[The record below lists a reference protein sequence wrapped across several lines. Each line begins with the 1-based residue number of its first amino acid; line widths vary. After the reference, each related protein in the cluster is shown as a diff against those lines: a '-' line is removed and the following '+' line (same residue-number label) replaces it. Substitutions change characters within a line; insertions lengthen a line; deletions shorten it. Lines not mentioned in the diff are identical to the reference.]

1 MMKDII
7 LAHDLGTTGNKASL
21 YDNQGNVLASAFES
35 YSTYYPGPNQVEQD
49 PEEWWN
55 AVCYVTQK
63 LLRESAIDSARIAC
77 VSFSGQMMGCV
88 AVDRNVIPLRK
99 ALIWADTRAVV
110 QAERAMQKIG
120 MEAAYR
126 ITGHRAS
133 SSYSA
138 AKIAWLHDHEPETFQ
153 KTHKFLHAKDF
164 IAARLTGQ
172 FATDYSD
179 ASGSNLY
186 DLTKQDWSGEMLDA
200 FWVDPSQLPDLHRST
215 DVIGEVNS
223 SAAEATGLV
232 KGTPVVIGGG
242 DGPCAATGAGV
253 VREGSAYNY
262 IGSSSWIGI
271 ATRHPIYDPA
281 LRTFTFTH
289 LIPNMFT
296 PTGTMQAAGA
306 SYQWLRDTVCI
317 SEKAEAAERSISP
330 YDLMNEQAAQSPP
343 GANGLLYFPYLLG
356 ERSPRWNPDARGV
369 YFGLS
374 ASHTRADLIRA
385 TLEGVSLNL
394 CVILNAFRDQGVSIT
409 GMRVIGGGANGKIWR
424 QILADIYGIPV
435 LRPALLS
442 EATSLGA
449 ALAGG
454 VGVGLFKDFSLAEAL
469 TPIIDTDRP
478 VQGLESLYGK
488 MYDAFNKA
496 YQSFEPLFPIM
507 KELTA
512 PQEKN

>member
-1 MMKDII
+1 MTKDII

-21 YDNQGNVLASAFES
+21 YDGQGQMLASAFQS
-35 YSTYYPGPNQVEQD
+35 YQTYYTGPNQVEQD
-49 PEEWWN
+49 PEEWWL
-55 AVCYVTQK
+55 AVCGATRQ
-63 LLRESAIDSARIAC
+63 LLAESRIDPGRIAC
-77 VSFSGQMMGCV
+77 VTFSGQMMGCV
-88 AVDRNVIPLRK
+88 AVDQQARPLRK
-99 ALIWADTRAVV
+99 ALIWADTRAVD
-110 QAERAMQKIG
+110 QAERAIKKVG

-138 AKIAWLHDHEPETFQ
+138 AKIAWLRDHDPETYR
-153 KTHKFLHAKDF
+153 KTFKFLHAKDF
-164 IAARLTGQ
+164 AAARLSGQ

-186 DLTKQDWSGEMLDA
+186 DLIKQDWSGEMLDA
-200 FWVDPSQLPDLHRST
+200 FGIDACQLPDLHPST
-215 DVIGEVNS
+215 DVIGEVS
-223 SAAEATGLV
+223 PAAAEATGLA

-271 ATRHPIYDPA
+271 ATRQPVFDPG
-281 LRTFTFTH
+281 LRTFTFAH
-289 LIPNMFT
+289 LVPGMFT

-306 SYQWLRDTVCI
+306 SYEWLRDTVCL
-317 SEKAEAAERSISP
+317 SEKAEAAAHSISA
-330 YDLMNEQAAQSPP
+330 YELMNEEASQSPC
-343 GANGLLYFPYLLG
+343 GAHGLLYFPYLLG
-356 ERSPRWNPDARGV
+356 ERSPRWNPDARGS

-374 ASHTRADLIRA
+374 ATHTRADLVRA

-394 CVILNAFRDQGVSIT
+394 CVILNAFRDQGVAIEA
-409 GMRVIGGGANGKIWR
+409 MRVIGGGAKGKVWR
-424 QILADIYGIPV
+424 QILADIYGLPV

-454 VGVGLFKDFSLAEAL
+454 VGVGLYPDFSLAEDL
-469 TPIIDTDRP
+469 TPIIDSAQPDLAIKP
-478 VQGLESLYGK
+478 LYDK
-488 MYDAFNKA
+488 MYRVFNQA
-496 YQSFEPLFPIM
+496 YQAFEPLFPLM
-507 KELTA
+507 KEIA
-512 PQEKN
+512 AA